1 MELIDQNVLKIQA
14 MLKKLNPEEQVHTIL
29 YALNQTLAPKVNDLM
44 NNEYKKNIEQGKK
57 FQLVT
62 DISQALIQFIL
73 R

>member
-44 NNEYKKNIEQGKK
+44 NNEYKK
-57 FQLVT
+57 
-62 DISQALIQFIL
+62 IL
-73 R
+73 SKVKNFS